1 MQQFFFLRDLLS
13 SCYKCYKDVK
23 SRNTF
28 FQLKY
33 SFDFFQPSSRPRS
46 PISANFPRPG
56 NNKCDN
62 ESCVTCELLI
72 EGTMFRSTMTGKDYR
87 FVTSVNCSAKNVIYL
102 VTKYLNFISCNFYSV
117 LIVVIFSS
125 KEFFF
130 VIQYFFCYRILF

>member
-1 MQQFFFLRDLLS
+1 MLQRRQ
-13 SCYKCYKDVK
+13 K
-23 SRNTF
+23 SKHVFST
-28 FQLKY
+28 QLKY
-33 SFDFFQPSSRPRS
+33 SFNFYFQPSSRPRS

-117 LIVVIFSS
+117 LIVVIFFI
-125 KEFFF
+125 KR
-130 VIQYFFCYRILF
+130 VFFCYTSSAIEFYFNVYSNSN